1 MMKRGCMDGSRSA
14 GHVGVEAVW
23 FERDAVGSSLVR
35 VRPPFIPATEN
46 EPAAHRAATKA
57 FAVANR
63 NVSGMAGFG
72 DNVDHTSET
81 TLYRCAYLF
90 QSVGPLGQQLGLNL
104 EAATALLCSMLHS
117 PLTRCLPLL
126 LHRIGDGATIHNK
139 QTKHTRS
146 FYTFRREGD
155 TIYHTWGAIGG
166 EGTTEEWGFLGN
178 AGVAEAVM
186 LRQITERQGRA
197 HGHAGGSQGS
207 GQYLYF
213 GELTSWQRKQ
223 LA

>member
-1 MMKRGCMDGSRSA
+1 
-14 GHVGVEAVW
+14 
-23 FERDAVGSSLVR
+23 
-35 VRPPFIPATEN
+35 
-46 EPAAHRAATKA
+46 
-57 FAVANR
+57 
-63 NVSGMAGFG
+63 
-72 DNVDHTSET
+72 
-81 TLYRCAYLF
+81 
-90 QSVGPLGQQLGLNL
+90 
-104 EAATALLCSMLHS
+104 MLHS

-126 LHRIGDGATIHNK
+126 LHRVGDNVLIHYKPTK
-139 QTKHTRS
+139 QTRS
-146 FYTFRREGD
+146 FYTFRREGG

-197 HGHAGGSQGS
+197 HGHTGGSQGS

>member
-35 VRPPFIPATEN
+35 IRPPFIPAAEN
-46 EPAAHRAATKA
+46 EPAAHRAAMKA

-104 EAATALLCSMLHS
+104 ESSYSLVVQHAALTADTLS
-117 PLTRCLPLL
+117 
-126 LHRIGDGATIHNK
+126 AT
-139 QTKHTRS
+139 TS
-146 FYTFRREGD
+146 
-155 TIYHTWGAIGG
+155 
-166 EGTTEEWGFLGN
+166 
-178 AGVAEAVM
+178 
-186 LRQITERQGRA
+186 
-197 HGHAGGSQGS
+197 SQD
-207 GQYLYF
+207 
-213 GELTSWQRKQ
+213 R
-223 LA
+223 

>member
-1 MMKRGCMDGSRSA
+1 MTCLKVLDHPVASEKADRAQNRPILWPCLSDKLCIGGRVSCSCLCI
-14 GHVGVEAVW
+14 EAVW
-23 FERDAVGSSLVR
+23 FERDAAGSSLVR

-104 EAATALLCSMLHS
+104 ESSYSLVVQHAALTADTLS
-117 PLTRCLPLL
+117 
-126 LHRIGDGATIHNK
+126 AT
-139 QTKHTRS
+139 TS
-146 FYTFRREGD
+146 
-155 TIYHTWGAIGG
+155 
-166 EGTTEEWGFLGN
+166 
-178 AGVAEAVM
+178 
-186 LRQITERQGRA
+186 
-197 HGHAGGSQGS
+197 SQD
-207 GQYLYF
+207 
-213 GELTSWQRKQ
+213 R
-223 LA
+223 

>member
-23 FERDAVGSSLVR
+23 FERDAAEFGSSLVR

-104 EAATALLCSMLHS
+104 ESSYSLVVQHAALTADTLS
-117 PLTRCLPLL
+117 
-126 LHRIGDGATIHNK
+126 AT
-139 QTKHTRS
+139 TS
-146 FYTFRREGD
+146 
-155 TIYHTWGAIGG
+155 
-166 EGTTEEWGFLGN
+166 
-178 AGVAEAVM
+178 
-186 LRQITERQGRA
+186 
-197 HGHAGGSQGS
+197 SQD
-207 GQYLYF
+207 
-213 GELTSWQRKQ
+213 R
-223 LA
+223 